1 MQNTPSIGHIL
12 EMPDL
17 QVDALCTDQDGYL
30 SFLSVWGRDTATQE
44 LLARLTL
51 PANETASLIQGFNL
65 RLDNKSS
72 TSTNKILVIPDL
84 LEKTFSRTFG
94 RTKFGSINNLWL
106 YDSRAIKAD
115 KANHTALI
123 VLRDNGDT
131 QSLDQLPQ
139 HPEFGNCLQQLISV
153 SPVPI
158 LEHWAPVAFKAAC
171 ELEMVSLHT
180 SYLGKALCAE
190 IALKESVF
198 QHRISELICNGTLT
212 VNA

>member
-1 MQNTPSIGHIL
+1 MQNTPTIGHIL

-84 LEKTFSRTFG
+84 LEKNFSRTFG

-106 YDSRAIKAD
+106 YDSRAVKAERQITLHLSCY
-115 KANHTALI
+115 ATA
-123 VLRDNGDT
+123 
-131 QSLDQLPQ
+131 
-139 HPEFGNCLQQLISV
+139 
-153 SPVPI
+153 
-158 LEHWAPVAFKAAC
+158 A
-171 ELEMVSLHT
+171 T
-180 SYLGKALCAE
+180 S
-190 IALKESVF
+190 S
-198 QHRISELICNGTLT
+198 R
-212 VNA
+212 

>member
-1 MQNTPSIGHIL
+1 MFYLPFILPLAENTFPLRDLCFSAFCFLEKHHANTPSIGHIL

-94 RTKFGSINNLWL
+94 RTKFGSI
-106 YDSRAIKAD
+106 R
-115 KANHTALI
+115 
-123 VLRDNGDT
+123 
-131 QSLDQLPQ
+131 QSLA
-139 HPEFGNCLQQLISV
+139 V
-153 SPVPI
+153 
-158 LEHWAPVAFKAAC
+158 
-171 ELEMVSLHT
+171 
-180 SYLGKALCAE
+180 
-190 IALKESVF
+190 
-198 QHRISELICNGTLT
+198 
-212 VNA
+212 